1 MAVRSHATLAR
12 LNYTTDPLPLQVART
27 ATPGWLLAI
36 GMAYIGITK
45 PSDCSA
51 VFRHALVMLREVSYS
66 SFSWGP
72 DHHHEKHRAG
82 RQYSALRATLPLSG
96 RQGSGVVAQRSR
108 GGLSNRG
115 ASQVT
120 PKEIKSNLRY
130 LLSLLFL

>member
-1 MAVRSHATLAR
+1 MAVHSHATLAR
-12 LNYTTDPLPLQVART
+12 LNYTTYSMPLQVNRT

-36 GMAYIGITK
+36 GIANIGTRK
-45 PSDCSA
+45 LSDCSV
-51 VFRHALVMLREVSYS
+51 VFGSVLVMLMEVSYS

-115 ASQVT
+115 ALQVT